1 MQCPWDSWAPASVR
15 FCEEQLCAW
24 VTQPANTYSNVFFLV
39 AGFFIVRNFPKH
51 WLVTILGFSS
61 GGLAFASGMFH
72 ASSTFFFEIFDM
84 LGMYC
89 IAAIMIVGN
98 MRRLGLFDK
107 PASAVFAY
115 ALYIG
120 MILFALVLN
129 LTYPA
134 SGIALFATYI
144 CIALSLEIEVH
155 VRNGFTNYR
164 YLAGAIT
171 CFGLSF
177 AFWIADIK
185 GWWCNPSNHMINGHA
200 IWHILNAFTIVL
212 FAYFY
217 AESGV
222 VQTQAQAKK
231 GIS

>member
-51 WLVTILGFSS
+51 WLVTI
-61 GGLAFASGMFH
+61 
-72 ASSTFFFEIFDM
+72 
-84 LGMYC
+84 
-89 IAAIMIVGN
+89 N